1 MNVPSMLPVQTS
13 QQNKARV
20 LVVCL
25 AGLLAINV
33 LTLGIASWCN
43 ISRASARGKVESV
56 QSITGLPQLEPALE
70 AAKVITV
77 PKVPLAAPQPRSLP
91 IPKTQEEN
99 VPQEPLPPSE
109 KPNLSLLRLV
119 NPGETGGEVHYAVDG
134 TPYSLSPG
142 EYHEL
147 PRGAALQVDF
157 HRGEDYGDANLV
169 LREGVYIFRVGSTGW
184 ELAAGKA
191 GFGDALKRA
200 H

>member
-1 MNVPSMLPVQTS
+1 MNVPSMLSVQTS

-20 LVVCL
+20 LVACL

-56 QSITGLPQLEPALE
+56 QAVTDLPHLEPAVE
-70 AAKVITV
+70 AATVITV
-77 PKVPLAAPQPRSLP
+77 PKVPLAAPHPRSRP
-91 IPKTQEEN
+91 IPKTQDN
-99 VPQEPLPPSE
+99 VPQEPPFPSE
-109 KPNLSLLRLV
+109 KPTLSLLRLV

-134 TPYSLSPG
+134 TPFSLRPG

-147 PRGAALQVDF
+147 RQGAALQVEF
-157 HRGEDYGDANLV
+157 HRGDDYGDANLV

-191 GFGDALKRA
+191 GFGEALKRA